1 MKPTRNRF
9 FRDFAICLLTT
20 KQNRTTQA
28 EQPWGMQGEGETTR
42 PFLPTEGNPHGSTE
56 QRPRRT
62 TRISTTTKPHAPI
75 KADPNTVH
83 LGNSRGLGS
92 SQELTA
98 ISFRCKRR
106 VLYAASRLPAWIQSK
121 ELLRSTT
128 GERERERQ
136 MRAGSKR
143 AGGRRDATAAE
154 SGAGRRT
161 EGEEGGREGSC
172 L

>member
-1 MKPTRNRF
+1 VKPTRNRF

-20 KQNRTTQA
+20 KQNRATQA
-28 EQPWGMQGEGETTR
+28 KQPWGMQR
-42 PFLPTEGNPHGSTE
+42 RRGNDEALSANRRKSTWE

-62 TRISTTTKPHAPI
+62 TRISTTTKPHAPT

-128 GERERERQ
+128 GDSRERETD
-136 MRAGSKR
+136 
-143 AGGRRDATAAE
+143 AGGQ
-154 SGAGRRT
+154 
-161 EGEEGGREGSC
+161 
-172 L
+172 